1 MIPRAHLFPLLCGV
15 LLAPACGDEDGGG
28 ELGAPCVQNEDCAD
42 GLECDIHDERGS
54 CQKPH
59 DH

>member
-1 MIPRAHLFPLLCGV
+1 MKARLHVLAFV
-15 LLAPACGDEDGGG
+15 ALLAPACGGEDGGG
-28 ELGAPCVQNEDCAD
+28 ELGAPCVENEDCAD
-42 GLECDIHDERGS
+42 DLVCDVHDDQGS